1 MNEDIRSDQADF
13 ALSESAQKYL
23 SKTLPDWTKHT
34 LERGNVPMLSFAGAG
49 HTQQDGKVTWEYRG
63 ALFLLASQKREMLRG
78 GKYYD
83 VMGFSLWMYEFDY
96 LLLKGRVLTYTKVGA
111 PHPEEHLVIEN
122 APEDFFET
130 VFKQGKS
137 CASC

>member
-1 MNEDIRSDQADF
+1 MIEHIRGDPADF
-13 ALSESAQKYL
+13 ALSESAQNYL

-34 LERGNVPMLSFAGAG
+34 RERGIVPMLSFSGAVRMEK
-49 HTQQDGKVTWEYRG
+49 DGKVICEYRG
-63 ALFLLASQKREMLRG
+63 PLFLLASQKREKLRD

-96 LLLKGRVLTYTKVGA
+96 LLLKGRVLTFTKVGA

-130 VFKQGKS
+130 VYKQAKS
-137 CASC
+137 CVPF